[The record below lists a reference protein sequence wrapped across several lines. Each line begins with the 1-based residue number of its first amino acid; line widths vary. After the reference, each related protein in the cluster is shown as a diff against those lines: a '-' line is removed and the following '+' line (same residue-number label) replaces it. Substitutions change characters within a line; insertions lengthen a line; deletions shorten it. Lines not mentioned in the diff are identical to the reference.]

1 MGAIVAGQT
10 KCYAVTP
17 GLTGGLVKEMVSF
30 SPKHAD
36 NVQQAVQKLTVN
48 PPQVAHVR
56 FGDIQAVEREFAK
69 NPLQT

>member
-1 MGAIVAGQT
+1 MAGQT

-17 GLTGGLVKEMVSF
+17 GLTGGLVREVVTF

-36 NVQQAVQKLTVN
+36 SIEQAIAKLTAT

-56 FGDIQAVEREFAK
+56 FHDIAAVEQAFV
-69 NPLQT
+69 NPLQS

>member
-1 MGAIVAGQT
+1 MAGQT

-17 GLTGGLVKEMVSF
+17 GLTGGLVREVVGF

-36 NVQQAVQKLTVN
+36 TIQQAITKLTSD

-56 FGDIQAVEREFAK
+56 FGDIAAVEQAFAK
-69 NPLQT
+69 SLLQS